1 MQRTEGEAGY
11 ASTAEKK
18 RTGFL
23 WAVFSVSL
31 KISVFYFIFISL
43 SFNFFIILVD
53 FMYLFSSLDTING

>member
-18 RTGFL
+18 RTGVL

-31 KISVFYFIFISL
+31 KICVFLFIFLSL
-43 SFNFFIILVD
+43 PFNFLFLFFLTNQLVKL
-53 FMYLFSSLDTING
+53 Y

>member
-11 ASTAEKK
+11 ASPAEKK

-31 KISVFYFIFISL
+31 KICVFFFFLSLYIFYYSC
-43 SFNFFIILVD
+43 
-53 FMYLFSSLDTING
+53 